1 MRTATAA
8 LLAATVLALTAGPAS
23 AVDADRRLS
32 ERVPG
37 TWRLP
42 IADLDPG
49 IHCLRVRTVPVST
62 GRDLL
67 YVPCQD
73 LVAVPRHKPWGD
85 RPPIVIPVV
94 PRR

>member
-8 LLAATVLALTAGPAS
+8 LLAATVLGLTAGPAS

-32 ERVPG
+32 ERHPG
-37 TWRLP
+37 IVR

-67 YVPCQD
+67 LVQCDDD
-73 LVAVPRHKPWGD
+73 LVLPEPKPWGD
-85 RPPIVIPVV
+85 LPPIVIPVLPV
-94 PRR
+94 R